1 MAESRST
8 GAATILAGIA
18 TLLVV
23 VGVGTGVYALVGAL
37 LGNDEVAVH
46 QTVAGDHVERHPR
59 LGPTP
64 QLR

>member
-46 QTVAGDHVERHPR
+46 HDSGRRPRGAAPR